1 MVESNNSLRALG
13 KRLPRIK
20 HPIMIPIPDFIR
32 MEWFG
37 PINEAI
43 AATMPRNALYLINF
57 NSARKYLSMLFLFV
71 INYFSMQYN
80 GLQMMSTGGLKLPSK
95 MEFIFSSL
103 INPMRN

>member
-1 MVESNNSLRALG
+1 MVESNNSVRALG

-37 PINEAI
+37 PINEVI

-80 GLQMMSTGGLKLPSK
+80 GLQMMSTGGLK
-95 MEFIFSSL
+95 
-103 INPMRN
+103 